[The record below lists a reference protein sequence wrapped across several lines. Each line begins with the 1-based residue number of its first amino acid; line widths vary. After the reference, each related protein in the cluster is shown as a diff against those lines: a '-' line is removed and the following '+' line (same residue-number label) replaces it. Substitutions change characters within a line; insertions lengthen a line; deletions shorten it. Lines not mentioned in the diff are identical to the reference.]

1 MLQIFLSFIQ
11 DILQS
16 AVGCVDIVFDKLIDV
31 GLYTEKTIGNSF
43 TGLKSAVL
51 AFGISLIVLKFLKKG
66 FDTYV
71 VWSDDPN
78 TDPKQLIVN
87 FIKALVTA
95 LCFTTFYDWMYDI
108 LVEFND
114 TVLKNMNGDVNLT
127 FKSVMGHITNISNG
141 NAVGLILALVFLI
154 CYIILCIQLIGRGFE
169 NFVLRV
175 GMPIACTGLIEQNK
189 GVFAS
194 YLNKLFQSTISV
206 VVQIALLK
214 LAFILAVN
222 VNLITSIA
230 CLLAA
235 MKVPR
240 LLQEFMVPAGGGGM
254 GGLTTVY
261 YTSQMARMAKSMF
274 TKKVV

>member
-16 AVGCVDIVFDKLIDV
+16 AVGAVDFVFDNLIDT
-31 GLYTEKTIGNSF
+31 GLYIEKTIGNSF
-43 TGLKSAVL
+43 SGLKSAVL

-87 FIKALVTA
+87 FVKALVTA
-95 LCFTTFYDWMYDI
+95 LCFTTFYEWMYDI
-108 LVEFND
+108 LAEFNS
-114 TVLKNMNGDVNLT
+114 TVLKNMNGDVSVTL
-127 FKSVMGHITNISNG
+127 KSVMAHITNITNG
-141 NAVGLILALVFLI
+141 NVVGLILALVFLI
-154 CYIILCIQLIGRGFE
+154 CYIILYIQLIGRGFE

-175 GMPIACTGLIEQNK
+175 GIPIACTGLIEQNK
-189 GVFAS
+189 GVFAN

-214 LAFILAVN
+214 LALILVVN

-235 MKVPR
+235 MKVPKI
-240 LLQEFMVPAGGGGM
+240 LQEFMIPAGSAGM
-254 GGLTTVY
+254 GGLNTIY
-261 YTSQMARMAKSMF
+261 YTSQMVRMAKSAF
-274 TKKVV
+274 TKKVI

>member
-11 DILQS
+11 DIIRS
-16 AVGCVDIVFDKLIDV
+16 ALDYVDIGFDKLIDV
-31 GLYTEKTIGNSF
+31 GLYTEKVLGNNFIGIK
-43 TGLKSAVL
+43 TVVL
-51 AFGISLIVLKFLKKG
+51 AFGVSLIVLKFLKKG

-87 FIKALVTA
+87 FVKALVTA
-95 LCFTTFYDWMYDI
+95 LCFSGFYNWMYDI

-114 TVLKNMNGDVNLT
+114 SILKNMKGDV
-127 FKSVMGHITNISNG
+127 SVSLKTIIVDGMP
-141 NAVGLILALVFLI
+141 AVGIIMGLVFVI
-154 CYIILCIQLIGRGFE
+154 CYVILYIQLIGRGFE

-175 GMPIACTGLIEQNK
+175 GVPIACTGLIEQNK

-214 LAFILAVN
+214 LALILVVN
-222 VNLITSIA
+222 VNLITAIA

-240 LLQEFMVPAGGGGM
+240 LLQEFMVPSGGGG
-254 GGLTTVY
+254 GLASVY
-261 YTSQMARMAKSMF
+261 YTAQMTRGVKDMLF
-274 TKKVV
+274 TKKAV